1 LKKHLKN
8 TVFTP
13 MPLNRSQNVFL
24 ALAAVA

>member
-1 LKKHLKN
+1 
-8 TVFTP
+8 